1 MGARG
6 RGRARGGGVSASRKR
21 KYFAV
26 SRGRDGASGVFDNW
40 EACRQLVEG
49 VPGAR
54 FKSFPNRLAAAASA
68 ANGGGHADSWEER
81 DDRGRR
87 PPVLVICTDGAWV
100 AGRGAGVGVYFGPDD
115 ARNVSERL
123 TGDTQT
129 AQRAGLTARNGWV
142 TPSGEAVKN
151 EDLWRSLDE
160 LLAQE
165 RSRRSV
171 EIVWVRRGVVDRS
184 GNEAADRLAT
194 EAIQREEE

>member
-1 MGARG
+1 M
-6 RGRARGGGVSASRKR
+6 
-21 KYFAV
+21 
-26 SRGRDGASGVFDNW
+26 
-40 EACRQLVEG
+40 
-49 VPGAR
+49 
-54 FKSFPNRLAAAASA
+54 
-68 ANGGGHADSWEER
+68 
-81 DDRGRR
+81 
-87 PPVLVICTDGAWV
+87 LVICTDGAWV

-129 AQRAGLTARNGWV
+129 AQRAGLTAVIRALEALLVPGGDGYGDEDGDGGDGSGGAGGGWGDGGGGDDGGRARDVVIRTDSNYTCMGVSGWIAGWKRNGWV